1 MAFRLIWRN
10 VTAKPFRF
18 LLTCSAVTLGVM
30 FTVGVFVFT
39 DSLRATFGDLADDI
53 QGNFDIQVRSEIPFG
68 ERIDAPQVPVE
79 LSDTLADIEGV
90 EAVQPRVISF
100 NTIAIDGEGEAQVT
114 LGPPNLGV
122 NWESDTPNPRL
133 FVREGREP
141 RSSTEMAMDV
151 DAFADG
157 TFEIGGTYT
166 VLTNDS
172 PLNFELVG
180 TFSFADPE
188 TNALV
193 GAKMIAF
200 YTESALEI

>member
-79 LSDTLADIEGV
+79 LGDTLAAIEGV
-90 EAVQPRVISF
+90 EAVQPRIISF

-141 RSSTEMAMDV
+141 RADAPHGLV
-151 DAFADG
+151 DQ
-157 TFEIGGTYT
+157 
-166 VLTNDS
+166 
-172 PLNFELVG
+172 PVG
-180 TFSFADPE
+180 RRDAHAARLPGL
-188 TNALV
+188 ARRR
-193 GAKMIAF
+193 
-200 YTESALEI
+200 